1 MSSWCVSDYVVNNE
15 NIFMPAPIN
24 QCWKAAHFI
33 GDDLNANESKLCNLA
48 AILPVISYGIDLR
61 FAFW

>member
-1 MSSWCVSDYVVNNE
+1 M
-15 NIFMPAPIN
+15 
-24 QCWKAAHFI
+24 QAAHFI
-33 GDDLNANESKLCNLA
+33 GDNLNANESKLCNLA